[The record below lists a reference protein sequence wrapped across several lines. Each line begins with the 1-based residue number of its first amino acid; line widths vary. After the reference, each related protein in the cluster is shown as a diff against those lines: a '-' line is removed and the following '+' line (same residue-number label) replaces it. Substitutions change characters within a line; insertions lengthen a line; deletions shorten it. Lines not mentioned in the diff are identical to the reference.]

1 MMKGKSMKKSK
12 RMLKLV
18 VLFIVVSLFVTVS
31 ITSVFAKETTLTVR
45 CWEYQQKCINACLDK
60 FYELYPEIKI
70 KFEVMG
76 PAEVYETLLLDISAG
91 EGAPDVTG
99 CENSH
104 LAQFVALGGLYDITE
119 KALPYYIKMENAKW
133 IDAMDKEKRIY
144 AMPWDSGPVA
154 IWYRRDVFEKAGLAS
169 DPESV
174 AKLLDTWDDFYEVAK
189 IIKEKTGSY
198 MFAQAKANNDF
209 RIYEI
214 ILWQQGAGYV
224 DKEGK
229 VVIDSPKAVDTL
241 KYLGKFWKED
251 LIQDAVSWTPGWYA
265 GMDEGKVATI
275 IEGVWMG
282 GFLSSWITP
291 GSSGKWGVVPLPV
304 WEKGGVRSSNDGGS
318 TLAITKQCE
327 NKEAAWKFI
336 EYITTNKEA
345 QLTMWKEM
353 DSFPSLL
360 ECYTESS
367 IVEEEVAFFGGQKH
381 RKIFVEAAK
390 RIPWWNYT
398 KDYAEMNSIL
408 QAYVTAYAIGD
419 ITTAQEALTQ
429 VATEIRMRTGRK

>member
-1 MMKGKSMKKSK
+1 MKGESMKKSK
-12 RMLKLV
+12 RMLKLIV
-18 VLFIVVSLFVTVS
+18 IFIVVTLFMAVS
-31 ITSVFAKETTLTVR
+31 IISVFAKETTLTVW
-45 CWEYQQKCINACLDK
+45 CWEYQQKCINACLDE
-60 FYELYPEIKI
+60 FYELYPDIKI
-70 KFEVMG
+70 KFEIMG
-76 PAEVYETLLLDISAG
+76 PADVYDRLLLAISAG

-119 KALPYYIKMENAKW
+119 KALPYYIKMESAKW

-174 AKLLDTWDDFYEVAK
+174 AKILNTWDDFYEVAK

-214 ILWQQGAGYV
+214 LLWQQGAGYV

-229 VVIDSPKAVDTL
+229 VVIDSPKAVNTL

-251 LIQDAVSWTPGWYA
+251 LVQDAVSWTPGWYA
-265 GMDEGKVATI
+265 GIDEGKVATI

-336 EYITTNKEA
+336 EYITANREA
-345 QLTMWKEM
+345 QLIAWKEM

-360 ECYTESS
+360 ECYADSAM
-367 IVEEEVAFFGGQKH
+367 VEEEVAFFGGQKH
-381 RKIFVEAAK
+381 RKVFVEAAK
-390 RIPWWNYT
+390 HIPWWNYT

-408 QAYVTAYAIGD
+408 QTYVTAYATGD
-419 ITTAQEALTQ
+419 ITSAEEALTQ
-429 VATEIRMRTGRK
+429 IAAEIRMRTGRK